1 MTEASRYLLVVYLVE
16 REASAPVAP
25 GTVADAVDRSPSTA
39 TETLQR
45 LDERGLVVHEP
56 YEGATLTA
64 AGRETAEELYE
75 TYLVLSRFFRD
86 VLELD
91 DYEDEAMRLAGN
103 VSPVVA
109 EQLATNLLG
118 DADAPSRS
126 DAARRFVGDGDGS

>member
-1 MTEASRYLLVVYLVE
+1 MSEASQYLLAVYLVE

-25 GTVADAVDRSPSTA
+25 GTVADAVNRSPSAA
-39 TETLQR
+39 TEMLQR

-56 YEGATLTA
+56 YEGASLTP
-64 AGRETAEELYE
+64 AGRDTAEELHE

-91 DYEDEAMRLAGN
+91 DYDDEAMRLAGN

-109 EQLATNLLG
+109 EQLATNLL
-118 DADAPSRS
+118 DDE
-126 DAARRFVGDGDGS
+126 DTQMRRDTTHQFVGDGDG